1 MTKQPAVACLLSV
14 SIAAC
19 AVYEKKQP
27 VEGDKAIVA
36 AYVTAWNQHDSVAID
51 TLLAPGAVHEDIAE
65 HFRSRTSRDVVDF
78 MRDLIAAEPDF
89 KWTITNSYEDGRIV
103 VLEWT
108 WTGTYT
114 GPDPA
119 GKAVTGRRTSG
130 KGASIAEVENGRIR
144 RFTDYYDQ
152 ASFFR

>member
-1 MTKQPAVACLLSV
+1 MWNQSALACLLALSTV
-14 SIAAC
+14 GC

-27 VEGDKAIVA
+27 VQGDKAVVE
-36 AYVTAWNQHDSVAID
+36 AYVMAWNRHDSVAID
-51 TLLAPGAVHEDIAE
+51 TLLAPGAIHEDVAQN
-65 HFRSRTSRDVVDF
+65 FRSRTSRDVVGF
-78 MRDLIAAEPDF
+78 MRNLIAAEPDF
-89 KWTITNSYEDGRIV
+89 KWTITNSYEDGRV
-103 VLEWT
+103 VALEWT

-119 GKAVTGRRTSG
+119 GKPVTGRRTSG

-144 RFTDYYDQ
+144 RFTDYYDD